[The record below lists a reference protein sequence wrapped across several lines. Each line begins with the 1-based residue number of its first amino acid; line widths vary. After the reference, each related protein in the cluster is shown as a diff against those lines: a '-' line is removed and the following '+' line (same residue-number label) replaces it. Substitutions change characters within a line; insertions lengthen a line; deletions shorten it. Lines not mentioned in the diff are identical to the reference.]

1 MQAAARLLSGECAV
15 RAASHETRMLAS
27 LPPATPRPAP
37 QGGLAGV
44 ALDTLAEYLPP
55 DRTRA
60 GLYALPA
67 E

>member
-1 MQAAARLLSGECAV
+1 
-15 RAASHETRMLAS
+15 MLAS

-67 E
+67 D